1 MHSNLQPALDEF
13 FTCCSDSH
21 LKSLDETPIN
31 HGVVAEKPLHD
42 SIFFNV
48 KHIKM
53 NHVNLIGKLTS
64 SPRFYILPSGR
75 KVAQFTMSTKETYL
89 DEEGRT
95 KNKSHWHRIAA
106 WGRWTQVL
114 EELGSVGMEMAIE
127 GKLTTRFYQKSG
139 EKRFIS
145 EVEVNDLIIL

>member
-1 MHSNLQPALDEF
+1 MQNNLNQAFDEVF
-13 FTCCSDSH
+13 SCCTDSH
-21 LKSLDETPIN
+21 LKTLDEAPN
-31 HGVVAEKPLHD
+31 HGVVAEKPPHGSL
-42 SIFFNV
+42 FFTT

-64 SPRFYILPSGR
+64 APRFYILPSGR
-75 KVAQFTMSTKETYL
+75 KVAQFTMATKETFL
-89 DEEGRT
+89 DEEGNT
-95 KNKSHWHRIAA
+95 KNKSHWHRISA

-114 EELGSVGMEMAIE
+114 EELGTVGMEMAIE

-145 EVEVNDLIIL
+145 EVEVNDLIIM

>member
-1 MHSNLQPALDEF
+1 MHSCQQPALDEVF
-13 FTCCSDSH
+13 ASCSDSH
-21 LKSLDETPIN
+21 LKTLDETPN
-31 HGVVAEKPLHD
+31 HGVVAEQPPHD
-42 SIFFNV
+42 SIFFNT

-64 SPRFYILPSGR
+64 LPRFYILPSGR
-75 KVAQFTMSTKETYL
+75 KVAQFTMSTKETFL
-89 DEEGRT
+89 DEDGVSHS
-95 KNKSHWHRIAA
+95 KSHWHRISA

-114 EELGSVGMEMAIE
+114 EELGAVGLEMAIE

-145 EVEVNDLIIL
+145 EVEVKDLIIM